1 MTGKKFVNEITE
13 EKLRWKSYVLTAKGH
28 WSLVNVVNG
37 YKYFKYS
44 WLAVHGF
51 SAHNAGYEDLGG
63 VDGEQL
69 GEGARVGGAVRELA
83 QHQHGVPHAEA
94 GDAHLPLH
102 THTEFL
108 SRGRGTEVWTQV
120 WKFPGREKIRGSH
133 RQKKEKELNCWSLE
147 EKQDK
152 KEETEDKN

>member
-1 MTGKKFVNEITE
+1 MNEFKG
-13 EKLRWKSYVLTAKGH
+13 EKLHLKSYVLIANGDR
-28 WSLVNVVNG
+28 SLPTFD
-37 YKYFKYS
+37 YKYLKYC

-51 SAHNAGYEDLGG
+51 SAHNARYEDLGG

-102 THTEFL
+102 THRVSQSEKGNWCVDTNV
-108 SRGRGTEVWTQV
+108 EVERKGKNMQIKRERV
-120 WKFPGREKIRGSH
+120 KLWKLWGEEK
-133 RQKKEKELNCWSLE
+133 
-147 EKQDK
+147 KQDK
-152 KEETEDKN
+152 NEETEDKN